1 VFAALATAEVVARTS
16 TNFVYSF
23 GPMTAE
29 FADNV
34 GEPWT
39 QSISGGSACGPSPL
53 TAVWRITYR
62 LNGGPTIT
70 APPVNFSQANPSGF
84 VSLRTLGNDPA
95 RTVIGSESDVFTL
108 HYPATAPSIALSE
121 VVTGSY
127 TPGGVS
133 GSPQPITSTRLPA
146 GQACP
151 ESTAPAP
158 PPVSPPPSTPTTVS
172 PPPPTPTTV
181 SPPPPPPPPPPPKEP
196 CKCVKLAVTLDP
208 TLLNRKLP
216 PDKHD
221 FGVGIT
227 WRVTCTKGKGGCL
240 GVLRFALPKVFVGS
254 VPEQHNGLK
263 LNLKV
268 ATFFC
273 ATACNTSK
281 VGRFQIKMLSRD
293 QLNTLFGRT
302 LAYTVA
308 TKCGNTLTKIV
319 VKVLIDSTGR
329 LKAAP

>member
-1 VFAALATAEVVARTS
+1 MARGA

-29 FADNV
+29 FTDD
-34 GEPWT
+34 GGMLWT
-39 QSISGGSACGPSPL
+39 QSISGGTACGPSPL
-53 TAVWRITYR
+53 TAVWKITYT
-62 LNGGPTIT
+62 LNGSRTIT
-70 APPVNFSQANPSGF
+70 APPINFSQANPSEF
-84 VSLRTLGNDPA
+84 VSVRTLGNDPA

-108 HYPATAPSIALSE
+108 HYPATAPYVALSE
-121 VVTGSY
+121 AVTGGY

-133 GSPQPITSTRLPA
+133 GSPQPIKSTRLAA

-151 ESTAPAP
+151 ESP
-158 PPVSPPPSTPTTVS
+158 PPTPPPPMPPPPTTPTTVS
-172 PPPPTPTTV
+172 PPPTTPTTV
-181 SPPPPPPPPPPPKEP
+181 SPPPPPPPPPPPKKP
-196 CKCVKLAVTLDP
+196 CKCVKLTVTLDP
-208 TLLNRKLP
+208 TLLNKKLR
-216 PDKHD
+216 PDQHD

-227 WRVTCTKGKGGCL
+227 WKMTCTKGKGGCV
-240 GVLRFALPKVFVGS
+240 GFLRFRPPKVFAGS

-268 ATFFC
+268 ATFLC

-281 VGRFQIKMLSRD
+281 VGRFEIKMLSRD

-308 TKCGNTLTKIV
+308 TQCGKMLTKTV
-319 VKVLIDSTGR
+319 VKVFIDSTGR